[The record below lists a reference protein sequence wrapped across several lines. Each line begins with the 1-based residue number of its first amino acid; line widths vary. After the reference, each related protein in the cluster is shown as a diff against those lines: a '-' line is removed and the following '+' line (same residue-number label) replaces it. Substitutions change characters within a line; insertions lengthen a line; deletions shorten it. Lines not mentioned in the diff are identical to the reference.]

1 MIQLPIPNSKMSTY
15 LSIKEAADKAGKAEI
30 TIRRYV
36 QSIVKDLPKSDERQM
51 IQPTI
56 DEVKELKKKKKP
68 FSWQISEELI
78 VQKFAE
84 EAKAARA
91 KKQDSISSDVLN
103 TLQTELGSKQD
114 QLQMKDKQIEALTE
128 IVQSLNE
135 RMREGNVLMASLQK
149 HLALPEAGADKKR
162 WWKLGK

>member
-1 MIQLPIPNSKMSTY
+1 MSTY

-36 QSIVKDLPKSDERQM
+36 QSIVKDQPKSNDRQM
-51 IQPTI
+51 IQPSV
-56 DEVKELKKKKKP
+56 DEVKDLKKKKKP
-68 FSWQISEELI
+68 FSWQSSEDLI
-78 VQKFAE
+78 VKKFAE
-84 EAKAARA
+84 QAKAAQA
-91 KKQDSISSDVLN
+91 KKQAGANADVMN
-103 TLQTELGSKQD
+103 TLQTELTSKQD

-149 HLALPEAGADKKR
+149 HLALPEADAEKKR
-162 WWKLGK
+162 WWKFGK